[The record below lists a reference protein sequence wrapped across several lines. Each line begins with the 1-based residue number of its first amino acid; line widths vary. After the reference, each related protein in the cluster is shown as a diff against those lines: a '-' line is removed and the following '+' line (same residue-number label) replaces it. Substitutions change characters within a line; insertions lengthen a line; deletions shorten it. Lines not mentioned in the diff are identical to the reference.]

1 LTGGAFGPEAGL
13 GAMLTCLV
21 AAVALLIVA
30 VRRSQVMPADWK
42 MSRMLKQ

>member
-21 AAVALLIVA
+21 ASVALLTFA
-30 VRRSQVMPADWK
+30 VRRSQVASPNWK
-42 MSRMLKQ
+42 MSRSYD